1 RFGLVRLRLGER
13 AEAEKTI
20 RAGLE
25 QLRGL
30 LEQDPASAI
39 YYRVAIAEGLNVLG
53 QCLMD
58 TERRS
63 DAEPYFRAAIAERH
77 EVLKIDPDNLAY
89 KRSLADSMNTFG
101 AWFNGEG
108 RRQEAVAQFREAAH
122 FYRELVEKAP
132 TDPNLLNE
140 LVRQLS
146 NLGDML
152 QLMLD
157 Y

>member
-1 RFGLVRLRLGER
+1 
-13 AEAEKTI
+13 
-20 RAGLE
+20 
-25 QLRGL
+25 
-30 LEQDPASAI
+30 
-39 YYRVAIAEGLNVLG
+39 
-53 QCLMD
+53 
-58 TERRS
+58 
-63 DAEPYFRAAIAERH
+63 

-157 Y
+157 YAGAERELRDAAAAAARLVKHAPEEPEYQFQAAVVGVALGELEMRRLQSKAAEEQLTAARSALRRLVRGY